1 MRQYITISLDI
12 YNGEAELTP
21 KSQEIINQMIENR
34 NLRNF
39 QLMDDMRNIFFNA
52 FERIQTEYKIYI
64 DELIAQSRAKME
76 KDNAT

>member
-12 YNGEAELTP
+12 YTGEANLTP

-39 QLMDDMRNIFFNA
+39 QLMDDMRNIFFFA
-52 FERIQTEYKIYI
+52 FERMQTEYKIYI
-64 DELIAQSRAKME
+64 DNLIAQSRAKME
-76 KDNAT
+76 KDNAA

>member
-12 YNGEAELTP
+12 YNGEAKLTP